1 MTTTLTKLG
10 NKYAIVIDESLLAS
24 LNFTP
29 ETPLE
34 ITASGTGLNVRPAS
48 SPEIQYFDTENNP
61 EHRKPFERA
70 LEETNTEYESAL
82 RKLAE

>member
-1 MTTTLTKLG
+1 MTTTLTKIG
-10 NKYAIVIDESLLAS
+10 NNYAIVIDESLLAS

-34 ITASGTGLNVRPAS
+34 ITANGTGLNVSPAAKV
-48 SPEIQYFDTENNP
+48 PEFRMLDLTNP
-61 EHRKPFERA
+61 EDKTRFDKVH
-70 LEETNTEYESAL
+70 EETMREYESVF